1 MDLLGALS
9 SESSGPET
17 PTCSRKGC
25 PAEAQWQILWNNP
38 KIHDPQRRKI
48 WLACSEHRD
57 WLENF
62 LRARLFWRSTVPMN
76 GAEPV
81 NTELPV
87 NGESANGGSAVTGP

>member
-9 SESSGPET
+9 SGEAGPET

-25 PAEAQWQILWNNP
+25 TAEAQWQIKWNNP
-38 KIHDPQRRKI
+38 KIHDPERRKI

-62 LRARLFWRSTVPMN
+62 LRQRMFWRSTEPMEE
-76 GAEPV
+76 A
-81 NTELPV
+81 
-87 NGESANGGSAVTGP
+87 A